1 MQPLAVFTLPGVE
14 VRRSRQLLQDLRAL
28 MASAKKAKTLIA
40 AKAITREEKSQHHA
54 RTKTGARGASLHGLC
69 GR

>member
-1 MQPLAVFTLPGVE
+1 
-14 VRRSRQLLQDLRAL
+14 LRAL

-54 RTKTGARGASLHGLC
+54 RTKTGARGTSLHGLC